1 MIKRIVV
8 IISVI
13 ILLNPIFAFAQIG
26 KDTETFEAK
35 IIEVIEEKE
44 IERENQTSSI
54 QQNLQLKGLEG
65 NWKGK
70 IFEYTGI
77 SELDIL
83 SMSNARYDV
92 GDKVYVNW
100 FKHIDGKDEF
110 NIIGYVRRGY
120 IYLLGLIFAV
130 VIVIVGKKKGLR
142 SLLSLII
149 SFFIIIKFIIPG
161 IINGYN
167 PLAISLVGSAFIL
180 GIIMYTTDGFN
191 RKTHIAIVS
200 VLISLFITFLLSLI
214 FVKLTRLS
222 GFSSEEA
229 SFLVAMPLNKIIDF
243 NGLLLAGILIGT
255 LGVLDDAILSQVEVV
270 DQIKKANPKLTNKE
284 VVRVASKVGSSH
296 LGAIVNTLFLTYA
309 GASLPLLILFNVSD
323 LNGLGVGYA
332 IDNEFIAT
340 EIVRTIAGSIGL
352 ALAFP
357 ISIYMATYFLAKKT

>member
-1 MIKRIVV
+1 MIKQIIV

-13 ILLNPIFAFAQIG
+13 LLWNPIFVFAQIE

-35 IIEVIEEKE
+35 IIEVIKEKE
-44 IERENQTSSI
+44 IERENQTNSI
-54 QQNLQLKGLEG
+54 QQNLQLKGLKG
-65 NWKGK
+65 DWKGK

-77 SELDIL
+77 SQLDIL
-83 SMSNARYDV
+83 SMNNTRYEV

-120 IYLLGLIFAV
+120 IYLLGIIFAI
-130 VIVIVGKKKGLR
+130 VIAIVGKKKGLR
-142 SLLSLII
+142 SLLSLMI
-149 SFFIIIKFIIPG
+149 SFFIIIKFIVPG
-161 IINGYN
+161 IINGHS
-167 PLAISLVGSAFIL
+167 PLGVSLIGSAFIL
-180 GIIMYTTDGFN
+180 GLIMYVTDGFN
-191 RKTHIAIVS
+191 RKTHVAIVS
-200 VLISLFITFLLSLI
+200 VLFSLLITFILSLI
-214 FVKLTRLS
+214 FVGLTRLS

-229 SFLVAMPLNKIIDF
+229 SFLFGMSQNKIIDF

-270 DQIKKANPKLTNKE
+270 DQIKKANPKLSNKE
-284 VVRVASKVGSSH
+284 VIRVASKVGSSH

-323 LNGLGVGYA
+323 LNTLGIGYA

-340 EIVRTIAGSIGL
+340 EIVRTVAGSIGL
-352 ALAFP
+352 ALSFP
-357 ISIYMATYFLAKKT
+357 ISIYLATYFLIKKT